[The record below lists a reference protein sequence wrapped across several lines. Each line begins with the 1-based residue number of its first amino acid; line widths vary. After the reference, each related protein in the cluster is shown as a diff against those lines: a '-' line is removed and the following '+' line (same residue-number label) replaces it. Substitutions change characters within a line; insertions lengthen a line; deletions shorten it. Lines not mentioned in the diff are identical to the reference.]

1 MRDEPPTTRANSR
14 SRSHVCSRSES
25 RPLLRLPRHPPP
37 LPCGNP
43 KTLAVAGAVAAVVT
57 VAVAVA
63 VAAAVAGGKCPS
75 APATTSARAPGP
87 APSSSSCGTPPPAHA
102 LPEGSDLSDYMA
114 VYGNGPH
121 IVPCPGH
128 CAEQTERNLLH
139 QATETWTGRD
149 SYMASNALICPWGA
163 MLRGRTPLCLVPDPL
178 RPADTGVLESAA
190 TVKGPNR
197 WNMDG
202 ER

>member
-1 MRDEPPTTRANSR
+1 MPLR
-14 SRSHVCSRSES
+14 SCYHVCSCSGS
-25 RPLLRLPRHPPP
+25 CPQLHLLRHTP
-37 LPCGNP
+37 L
-43 KTLAVAGAVAAVVT
+43 
-57 VAVAVA
+57 
-63 VAAAVAGGKCPS
+63 
-75 APATTSARAPGP
+75 
-87 APSSSSCGTPPPAHA
+87 PPAHA

-121 IVPCPGH
+121 AAPCPGR
-128 CAEQTERNLLH
+128 CAEQIERNLLH

-178 RPADTGVLESAA
+178 RPADSGVLESAA